1 METPEATPEERPE
14 RETSLTREA
23 LGFVPGVGTALD
35 VADIAQDVREK
46 DYVGAGINTAAAVL
60 GLIPGVGRVAGK
72 GLKAA
77 TKAFRQADI
86 DDAKKLMD
94 DPTAKDAWQK
104 EFKNPFKQKR
114 VPEVKEA
121 AEKLSEGKIT
131 SREYRDTVK
140 AYQPIQ
146 PITDETFPKLPTLKE
161 IAGSLHENKVAKGI
175 VGVNKSI
182 PDGTRVGSRLDIPA
196 YQDYNTWVVS
206 LHDGKKLGGEVIG
219 YGQTAILK
227 DVEFMTAAKGGLK
240 IAKGADKNTIGRIH
254 GDYFNADPEDVHELS
269 KKLLNDPEWTQVGM
283 NPFRHSFFYN
293 KATGKPVFKADEVI
307 QVGPLV
313 LAKGVKT
320 PSVSDLRSLKVKT
333 PDKKIRM
340 FNEGGDVMEDQMNFA
355 FMNEGGFLDG
365 QPHVF
370 NEGGVLADDGVE
382 RDPVSGNEVPSG
394 SMAEE
399 VRDDI
404 PAMLSEGEYVVPADV
419 VRYHGIQTF
428 EDLRNEAKVGLQRM
442 DADGRIGGQPVEEQ
456 DELPFS
462 IEELEVTEAYRGGIM
477 GFQEGGDTGSYEEAF
492 GQPYTPG
499 QRYGTMGTAQ
509 LGFQLRN
516 FTNPKTGKTV
526 TIPFFNGKPMQYI
539 PPDFTASDVAG
550 SGGGTFDPAADERDR
565 QEREA
570 EAVRQRNL
578 QSGIVMAEPSYKPPT
593 SFEDFTAA
601 DWQRYNS
608 QRRGV
613 LSSITRKLPILG
625 YFQGL
630 NEKAARDFA
639 LEALRTGK
647 NPETGTVL
655 SQEEIKALND
665 VATAPLNKSL
675 LESLQT
681 VIDLQQPD
689 FFELEQDRTISAD
702 PNMLPSATADTDLS
716 PFEDAAQQAVTDAIQ
731 FTPADDTNIDTV
743 AQKAFEILNNDPSAD
758 AIIPSATTKNK
769 YSIFN
774 LGNLIAPA
782 NAQEMTPELRNLIA
796 SSSQYNGGIVS
807 VATGGVNRTRNYA
820 DRDISL
826 SSEDIDNLATMAYAE
841 ASVDGEIGMGAVAN
855 SILNRWEIINNPNL
869 NAIGFD
875 GSVIKTNKA
884 GIFGADGS
892 SMSDILF
899 AKDNNNVFQ
908 YSPAGDGRYNQIK
921 QFLANNPAEKEK
933 AMNAVKLGLQPSL
946 LKKKLE
952 TETDLPL
959 WKTITILESTNFL
972 NEDIAT
978 NPTKGLNNKADL
990 LSHTFSTN
998 GADFSLDTIKLPLA
1012 KPDVIDTLGATEVQ
1026 PYTPSSDDVPFA
1038 ALEQNR
1044 TIGEPLDVSDSVSSE
1059 ILYTRGFTP
1068 EAKELELKAQQN
1080 AITEQNLQSAVDT
1093 NAFRDSLRNIDFDD
1107 MTTIQKFEPTFGA
1120 MDLPSQPDFQPSF
1133 VMDYGYGTAGSPDPV
1148 SVTPRQDYKLYDF
1161 NRFKTAVS
1169 DALNFFGIGERE
1181 TRPLDPKIG
1190 QLPANLPS
1198 GFQFYKPQLKN
1209 VPTTMSRASLAEQTQ
1224 NLLQKPDVAGVS
1236 SIRTESPF
1244 VSPVEP
1250 TSLSAPFG
1258 AKKAPTIKTSPLTQ
1272 PSSLADFE
1280 PKGERKVTDAK
1291 AFLEARKKKEEKET
1305 KPAETKTETK
1315 PAKQTKEQTVISRAE
1330 EDSKRREEQERSR
1343 DKFDDQGNFVQ
1354 QSTDDFMR
1362 DVYAK
1367 NVASGYY
1374 ESSPM
1379 YGERDPLGRYSYNEG
1394 GLASKSKK
1402 TKPKKRNVKK
1412 GLGGKMAT

>member
-355 FMNEGGFLDG
+355 FMNEGG
-365 QPHVF
+365 
-370 NEGGVLADDGVE
+370 VLADDGVE

-419 VRYHGIQTF
+419 VRYHGIQKF

-442 DADGRIGGQPVEEQ
+442 EADGRIGGQPVEEQ

-550 SGGGTFDPAADERDR
+550 SGGGTFDPTADERDR

-570 EAVRQRNL
+570 ELARGTGRGMSDRAFEAARRAMSDVETQ
-578 QSGIVMAEPSYKPPT
+578 PT
-593 SFEDFTAA
+593 DFKDFTAE

-608 QRRGV
+608 QQRGILTSV
-613 LSSITRKLPILG
+613 TRKIPILG

-639 LEALRTGK
+639 IQATTTGK
-647 NPETGTVL
+647 NPETGEPLTKEEMDVL
-655 SQEEIKALND
+655 NK
-665 VATAPLNKSL
+665 VATTPLNKSL
-675 LESLQT
+675 LESLQD
-681 VIDLQQPD
+681 VIDQQQPD
-689 FFELEQDRTISAD
+689 FLELEQDRTISAD
-702 PNMLPSATADTDLS
+702 PNMLPSATADTDPS
-716 PFEDAAQQAVTDAIQ
+716 AFEDAAQQAVTDAIQ
-731 FTPADDTNIDTV
+731 FTPIDVTDDNIGDTQTV
-743 AQKAFEILNNDPSAD
+743 SQQAK
-758 AIIPSATTKNK
+758 
-769 YSIFN
+769 SI
-774 LGNLIAPA
+774 
-782 NAQEMTPELRNLIA
+782 IA
-796 SSSQYNGGIVS
+796 SS
-807 VATGGVNRTRNYA
+807 VNA
-820 DRDISL
+820 SDREVNDFG
-826 SSEDIDNLATMAYAE
+826 AAYANSPE
-841 ASVDGEIGMGAVAN
+841 LWQKVSQTAFNASKLEFLMSEVGMTDAQGN
-855 SILNRWEIINNPNL
+855 SLGNTYGEIINNLEKSYNINYDENTGLFMPYRVQTQQDGAEPFLTVGVGHKLPADADPNKGYTK
-869 NAIGFD
+869 NE
-875 GSVIKTNKA
+875 
-884 GIFGADGS
+884 
-892 SMSDILF
+892 IL
-899 AKDNNNVFQ
+899 
-908 YSPAGDGRYNQIK
+908 
-921 QFLANNPAEKEK
+921 
-933 AMNAVKLGLQPSL
+933 
-946 LKKKLE
+946 
-952 TETDLPL
+952 
-959 WKTITILESTNFL
+959 NFL
-972 NEDIAT
+972 NEDLNIARKNAERVVQEYGGNLNLLDVGPQVILTNIAAQTGGGKYSNIKDVLAGRMDKSELGGLAGFQNAVEAAISGDWARFKTEVMNSKLGREQATDRYTQLTNEYLDINSDKNILQKEVINDPNSVKRAGIARPTFERPQTLGVTRDQISGVASTEVLPETRSQIAT
-978 NPTKGLNNKADL
+978 RADINNL
-990 LSHTFSTN
+990 
-998 GADFSLDTIKLPLA
+998 
-1012 KPDVIDTLGATEVQ
+1012 V
-1026 PYTPSSDDVPFA
+1026 
-1038 ALEQNR
+1038 
-1044 TIGEPLDVSDSVSSE
+1044 
-1059 ILYTRGFTP
+1059 
-1068 EAKELELKAQQN
+1068 
-1080 AITEQNLQSAVDT
+1080 EQNLDAAENMDDSE
-1093 NAFRDSLRNIDFDD
+1093 FRNSLRNVDLEN
-1107 MTTIQKFEPTFGA
+1107 MTTREKFTPTFSA
-1120 MDLPSQPDFQPSF
+1120 MDLPAQPDFQPKF
-1133 VMDYGYGTAGSPDPV
+1133 VMDYGFGTAGSPD
-1148 SVTPRQDYKLYDF
+1148 VTPTVPQQEFKLFDMS
-1161 NRFKTAVS
+1161 RFTTSVDRALEAIGFKDRVS
-1169 DALNFFGIGERE
+1169 
-1181 TRPLDPKIG
+1181 RPLDSSVT
-1190 QLPANLPS
+1190 QLPVNLPS
-1198 GFQFYKPQLKN
+1198 GFDFNRTQLTQ
-1209 VPTTMSRASLAEQTQ
+1209 VPREAGKSLAEQTREALIRTAPDQ
-1224 NLLQKPDVAGVS
+1224 IAFEDKPVTPKGPAQITAGGAKGTLPQVDTTTPFQDVA
-1236 SIRTESPF
+1236 
-1244 VSPVEP
+1244 
-1250 TSLSAPFG
+1250 
-1258 AKKAPTIKTSPLTQ
+1258 PL
-1272 PSSLADFE
+1272 
-1280 PKGERKVTDAK
+1280 GERKVTDARQFLDTRSAAQQAVQDALSFAPKTRAKTKPK
-1291 AFLEARKKKEEKET
+1291 ATEEKVSQSEYKKRVKEATGKEYDKARKDADEARDSVLRQGGSVEE
-1305 KPAETKTETK
+1305 AFD
-1315 PAKQTKEQTVISRAE
+1315 AAQTAFTGFTPSGEFVGPTDPGTAAMDRFST
-1330 EDSKRREEQERSR
+1330 S
-1343 DKFDDQGNFVQ
+1343 QG
-1354 QSTDDFMR
+1354 
-1362 DVYAK
+1362 
-1367 NVASGYY
+1367 
-1374 ESSPM
+1374 
-1379 YGERDPLGRYSYNEG
+1379 LGFKEG
-1394 GLASKSKK
+1394 GLASKPKK